1 MTFISHSQTRPVVV
15 PLFSLHNVDAS
26 NETHATL
33 TKTILAVIFIFAMV
47 LSYPKNSTASQPHVN
62 RKYTSKQ
69 PVSQKPLTCPEI
81 PANDRWTIAR
91 HDGQTNFLFPLDT
104 PITPTMLP
112 PVSRTNLIHVYP
124 ATLPAVLHSA
134 EQQDDRS
141 RPQYEFHKSSDPAG
155 TGKFFLGREIAQYM
169 SYHGAPWLVRPEREM
184 EEQPDVMLDSLNIQP
199 GQTIADIGAG
209 VGYFSLRLADR
220 VGSKGQVLAVDIQR
234 RMLALLKTNMRKA
247 GVKNIRPILGS
258 VKNPRLPTGKV
269 DLVLMVDVYHEF
281 TFPIEMI
288 LAIRQSLKPD
298 GRIVFVEYRSEDPAV
313 PIKRLHKMSER
324 QVRIEGNALGLKW
337 QETIH
342 YLPWQHVVIFH

>member
-1 MTFISHSQTRPVVV
+1 MIFTLPSKNRPASV
-15 PLFSLHNVDAS
+15 PLHSLRNVDAW
-26 NETHATL
+26 NEAHATL
-33 TKTILAVIFIFAMV
+33 TRTVLGAIFILAMV
-47 LSYPKNSTASQPHVN
+47 LSYSKSSPASQPHVN
-62 RKYTSKQ
+62 RKHTSKQ
-69 PVSQKPLTCPEI
+69 PVTQKPSTCPDM
-81 PANDRWTIAR
+81 PANGRWAVAR
-91 HDGQTNFLFPLDT
+91 HDGQTNFLFPLDS
-104 PITPTMLP
+104 PIARTMLP
-112 PVSRTNLIHVYP
+112 TVFRASLINAYWT
-124 ATLPAVLHSA
+124 TLPSGLHSA
-134 EQQDDRS
+134 GKQDDRLP
-141 RPQYEFHKSSDPAG
+141 PQYEFHKSSDPAG
-155 TGKFFLGREIAQYM
+155 TGKFFIGREIAQYM

-258 VKNPRLPTGKV
+258 LKNPRLPTGKV
-269 DLVLMVDVYHEF
+269 DLALMVDVYHEF

-298 GRIVFVEYRSEDPAV
+298 GRIVFVEYRSEDPTV

-324 QVRIEGNALGLKW
+324 QVRIEGDALGLKW

-342 YLPWQHVVIFH
+342 YLPWQHVIIFH